1 MAQAAAL
8 TGFGTGARRGNARA
22 SRRVVTGRRVHPSD
36 RYYSADPFRRWN
48 DSMPGT
54 RVQTSLLKSPPI
66 ISGPIVVAAAAQLLP
81 NLIHHRFCH
90 YEICFIPNYLQ
101 FDVSC
106 IEAL

>member
-8 TGFGTGARRGNARA
+8 TGFGTGARRGNTRA
-22 SRRVVTGRRVHPSD
+22 SRRAVTGRCVHQSD

-66 ISGPIVVAAAAQLLP
+66 IPGPIVVAAAAQSLV
-81 NLIHHRFCH
+81 NLIYHRF
-90 YEICFIPNYLQ
+90 
-101 FDVSC
+101 
-106 IEAL
+106 

>member
-8 TGFGTGARRGNARA
+8 TGFGTGARRGNT
-22 SRRVVTGRRVHPSD
+22 SRRVVTGRRVHQSD

-66 ISGPIVVAAAAQLLP
+66 ISGPIVVAAAAQLLV
-81 NLIHHRFCH
+81 NLIPHRF
-90 YEICFIPNYLQ
+90 
-101 FDVSC
+101 
-106 IEAL
+106 